1 MTQAHVSA
9 FHEATPAL
17 PSTLFGYAVIEHLGD
32 GAGSSIYAVSH
43 PLTGQLY
50 ALKHVVRRSERDA
63 RYIEQLEN
71 EYEVGRHLTHPNL
84 RKVIDLQYVRR
95 LFKTHEAALVM
106 EMVDGTPLDQ
116 QIPSK
121 LTDLID
127 VFMQSAAALGAMH
140 AAGFVH
146 CDFKPGNIL
155 VASDLSAKVID
166 LGQAC
171 PIGTVKQ
178 RIQGTPD
185 FISPEQVKC
194 RPVDART
201 DVFSLGASLYWT
213 LAGRRLPTLFT
224 VGRGDNS
231 FLCDSV
237 IPSPRALNPTIPE
250 PLSNLVMECVR
261 IKPEKRPASMD
272 ELSRRLD
279 IMKHVVQRESAGA

>member
-1 MTQAHVSA
+1 MTQLHATT
-9 FHEATPAL
+9 FHDPPSEL
-17 PSTLFGYAVIEHLGD
+17 PRTLFDYNVIEHLGD

-43 PLTGQLY
+43 SVTGQLY

-71 EYEVGRHLTHPNL
+71 EFEVGRRLMHPGL
-84 RKVIDLQYVRR
+84 RKVIDLRYVRK

-106 EMVDGTPLDQ
+106 ELVDGTPLDHQ
-116 QIPSK
+116 MPPK
-121 LTDLID
+121 LADLIE
-127 VFMQSAAALGAMH
+127 VFIQAASALGAMH
-140 AAGFVH
+140 AAGVVH

-155 VASDLSAKVID
+155 VAPDLATKVID

-171 PIGTVKQ
+171 PVGTVKQ

-194 RPVDART
+194 KPVDPRT
-201 DVFSLGASLYWT
+201 DVFSLGASLYWA

-224 VGRGDNS
+224 IGRGDNS

-237 IPSPRALNPTIPE
+237 IPSPHTLNPSVPE
-250 PLSNLVMECVR
+250 PLGNLVMECVR
-261 IKPEKRPASMD
+261 IKPEKRPPSMD
-272 ELSRRLD
+272 ELVRRLE
-279 IMKHVVQRESAGA
+279 IMKHVAQRNA

>member
-1 MTQAHVSA
+1 MTQLHATSL
-9 FHEATPAL
+9 HEPSVEL
-17 PSTLFGYAVIEHLGD
+17 PRTLFDYNVIEHLGD

-43 PLTGQLY
+43 AVTGQLY
-50 ALKHVVRRSERDA
+50 ALKHVLRRGDRDV

-71 EYEVGRHLTHPNL
+71 EYEVGRYLIHPGL
-84 RKVIDLQYVRR
+84 RKVIDLRFVRR
-95 LFKTHEAALVM
+95 LFKTHEAALIM
-106 EMVDGTPLDQ
+106 ELVDGTPLDQ
-116 QIPSK
+116 QMPPK
-121 LTDLID
+121 LPDLLE
-127 VFMQSAAALGAMH
+127 VFIQAAAALGAMH
-140 AAGFVH
+140 AGGFVH

-155 VASDLSAKVID
+155 VASDLSTKVID

-194 RPVDART
+194 RPVDPRT
-201 DVFSLGASLYWT
+201 DVFSLGASLYWA

-237 IPSPRALNPTIPE
+237 IPSPHALNPMIPE

-261 IKPEKRPASMD
+261 IKPEKRPSSMD
-272 ELSRRLD
+272 ELSRRLE
-279 IMKHVVQRESAGA
+279 IMKHVAQRDA